1 MLGHPCYHICSSSDL
16 TWVAVSSRTITLV
29 NLSISSYAMG
39 IDLLTKLSASFFCDW
54 LLFSFYQNSPILV
67 FYYYKVEIDGL
78 IFLKF

>member
-39 IDLLTKLSASFFCDW
+39 IDLLTKLSASFFCD
-54 LLFSFYQNSPILV
+54 
-67 FYYYKVEIDGL
+67 
-78 IFLKF
+78 